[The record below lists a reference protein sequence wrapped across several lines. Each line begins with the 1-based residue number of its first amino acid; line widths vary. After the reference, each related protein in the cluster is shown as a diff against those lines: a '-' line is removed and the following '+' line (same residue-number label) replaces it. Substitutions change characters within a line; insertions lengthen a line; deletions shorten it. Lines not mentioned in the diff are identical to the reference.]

1 MELTTYRNKIHN
13 RSKTNFDVVC
23 KKNYSKSAHNFL
35 SIINENTIKYYYF
48 DILLYY
54 TF

>member
-1 MELTTYRNKIHN
+1 MLYA
-13 RSKTNFDVVC
+13 
-23 KKNYSKSAHNFL
+23 KKSYSKSAHNFL